1 MCHRVR
7 VGRMLLRFSIGLSV
21 LLTAISF
28 ASTTKAATITLP
40 AGGNLQSA
48 INAAQPG
55 DRIVLEANQDYTC
68 LSPCVLPVK
77 SGSDFITIESSRY
90 AEIPVRDFFSKQP
103 TAAVAQMMA
112 RVKSLYSTEP
122 VFQTLP
128 GAHHYKLLGLDLMP
142 SSGQATR
149 IVEFG
154 TSGSNQDTLEEVPHD
169 LVIDKSWIHAA
180 PTQDVQR
187 CVALNSK
194 STDITNSWI
203 SECHGRG
210 YDTQAIACWNGTGP
224 YNIVNNYL
232 EGAGENVIF

>member
-1 MCHRVR
+1 MCHGFR
-7 VGRMLLRFSIGLSV
+7 VGRTFRFSIACLVLVFSV
-21 LLTAISF
+21 FIVP
-28 ASTTKAATITLP
+28 TTKGATITVP
-40 AGGNLQSA
+40 AGGNIQSA

-55 DRIVLEANQDYTC
+55 DRIILEANQDYTC
-68 LSPCVLPVK
+68 FGPCVLPVK
-77 SGSDFITIESSRY
+77 SGTAFITIESSRY

-103 TAAVAQMMA
+103 TPEVSQLMA

-122 VFQTLP
+122 VFQTAQ

-154 TSGSNQDTLEEVPHD
+154 TTGSAQDTLAEVPHD

-180 PTQDVQR
+180 PTQEVQR
-187 CVALNSK
+187 CVALNSQ

-210 YDTQAIACWNGTGP
+210 YDTQAIACWNGPGP
-224 YNIVNNYL
+224 FKILNFCNL
-232 EGAGENVIF
+232 